1 MAIPLIVLAIGS
13 IVAGYVGVPEAIG
26 GSNRIERYL
35 HPSFV
40 ALGVGSA
47 GHGED
52 SAEAALAHGET
63 ADTAA
68 ESASPVQVGGHEMG
82 GGDHQAMERTLMLVS
97 SVVAISGIG
106 LAWFFFVSRPR
117 AADAVASSAAPVH
130 RLLLHKYYV
139 DELYDAFIVQPIKRT
154 SERVLWKTV
163 DAGVIDGAVNGA
175 GTFVSG
181 ASSVLRR
188 LQTGSVRAYAVSL
201 MLGAVGVLGYYLWRF
216 VALVAQ
222 RGV

>member
-1 MAIPLIVLAIGS
+1 MAIALIVLALGS
-13 IVAGYVGVPEAIG
+13 VVAGFVGIPAALGGNNAI
-26 GSNRIERYL
+26 EHYL

-40 ALGVGSA
+40 ALGGA
-47 GHGED
+47 PETHGAD
-52 SAEAALAHGET
+52 TAEAALAHGQT

-68 ESASPVQVGGHEMG
+68 ESASPVQIGEHAAGE
-82 GGDHQAMERTLMLVS
+82 DHVATERTLMLVS
-97 SVVAISGIG
+97 TVIAVTGIG
-106 LAWFFFVSRPR
+106 LAWFFFVRKPD
-117 AADAVASSAAPVH
+117 AADAVAASAAPLH
-130 RLLLHKYYV
+130 RLLLNKYYV
-139 DELYDAFIVQPIKRT
+139 DELYDAAVVQPIKRT
-154 SERVLWKTV
+154 SEGVLWKGV

-201 MLGAVGVLGYYLWRF
+201 VLGVVAVLGYYLWRF

-222 RGV
+222 QGV

>member
-1 MAIPLIVLAIGS
+1 MAIALIVLALGS
-13 IVAGYVGVPEAIG
+13 LVAGFVGIPAALGGNNAI
-26 GSNRIERYL
+26 EHYL

-40 ALGVGSA
+40 ALGGA
-47 GHGED
+47 PETHGTD
-52 SAEAALAHGET
+52 TGEAALADGET

-68 ESASPVQVGGHEMG
+68 ESASPVQIGAHPAGE
-82 GGDHQAMERTLMLVS
+82 DHVATERTLMLVS
-97 SVVAISGIG
+97 TVIAVTGIG
-106 LAWFFFVSRPR
+106 LAWFFFVRTPA
-117 AADAVASSAAPVH
+117 AADAVAASAAPVH

-139 DELYDAFIVQPIKRT
+139 DELYDAAVVQPIKRT
-154 SERVLWKTV
+154 SEGVLWKGV

-201 MLGAVGVLGYYLWRF
+201 VLGVVAVLGYYLWRF